1 MNSVVI
7 SGSLHQFCVCLCMIL
22 SPHAC
27 SPFVPFF
34 LMLYLSLFN
43 NILDLVQPGSHR
55 LCSIRRRCLVFETSG
70 AHKNKPIC
78 DSNSSSPA
86 IPSDCEVFSNEKQA
100 QINTASGYSSTMLP
114 GIGLHLN
121 ALATAPT
128 DNKVVKL
135 ESPAFRS
142 KQIIML
148 NSMVSCNPL
157 TPGQNPLDKSLTLK
171 TLEGELAPHY
181 NEAQVTENAPQT
193 STSAVNEEFDQS
205 SPRRKRHV

>member
-1 MNSVVI
+1 
-7 SGSLHQFCVCLCMIL
+7 MIL

>member
-55 LCSIRRRCLVFETSG
+55 LCSIQRCCLVFEMSG

-86 IPSDCEVFSNEKQA
+86 IPSDCEVFSNEKCMA
-100 QINTASGYSSTMLP
+100 
-114 GIGLHLN
+114 
-121 ALATAPT
+121 
-128 DNKVVKL
+128 
-135 ESPAFRS
+135 
-142 KQIIML
+142 
-148 NSMVSCNPL
+148 
-157 TPGQNPLDKSLTLK
+157 
-171 TLEGELAPHY
+171 
-181 NEAQVTENAPQT
+181 
-193 STSAVNEEFDQS
+193 
-205 SPRRKRHV
+205 